1 VNSVVSLTA
10 SLLWFLSCSI
20 LRSRANQLQCD
31 YLLMLTTS
39 EILTNTL
46 VKVNVFLR
54 PYLASASLRRMT
66 HYTRTW
72 MNIDDSLIHLPIEC
86 KGKSLQ
92 KEQKLR
98 KFSGFVLCSTETSD
112 WRCVW
117 RLTLIWHQDMW
128 LHSATSI
135 FFNYYCQC

>member
-1 VNSVVSLTA
+1 MNHDCILITLKREYCGFSDCVSVMIP
-10 SLLWFLSCSI
+10 FCSI

-54 PYLASASLRRMT
+54 PYLAGASLRRMT

-72 MNIDDSLIHLPIEC
+72 MNIDDNLIHLPIEC

-98 KFSGFVLCSTETSD
+98 KGFRVL
-112 WRCVW
+112 
-117 RLTLIWHQDMW
+117 
-128 LHSATSI
+128 
-135 FFNYYCQC
+135 F